1 MPPLPRCSVDPSCKT
16 AAWALTGS
24 MRWPVNQTWRYH
36 VSWEECLLSG
46 SGLSLAL
53 GWWLPCSLHPQ
64 LVPPLYVSDVP
75 LGRRGSEESFE
86 VHPRQIHPGNPRGEE
101 VRKTRLP
108 GAPLSS
114 KSPYIL
120 VLPFAGERKTKY
132 ICGEGERSSQSLSFS
147 IKTPGQAALGT
158 VGAYS

>member
-1 MPPLPRCSVDPSCKT
+1 MASEPDLAFSCVVGGMSALRIRPLSRPGVVAALLASPT
-16 AAWALTGS
+16 AGAS
-24 MRWPVNQTWRYH
+24 
-36 VSWEECLLSG
+36 
-46 SGLSLAL
+46 
-53 GWWLPCSLHPQ
+53 
-64 LVPPLYVSDVP
+64 LYVSDVP

-158 VGAYS
+158 VGQVLVSKEGKLIR